1 MSDRKKK
8 NKDIIN
14 MMFNQEELISNKVK
28 LIESFEKKYGKELEE
43 YTYVGYDDFL
53 FHVRLGCYIRYVN
66 LNGELRW
73 GGILIGIEDL
83 DTRDPL
89 LKLMNTN
96 KRIWQI
102 RFAKHYVFFKK
113 HKTYNDRLREVFL
126 SYLDNY

>member
-14 MMFNQEELISNKVK
+14 LMFNQEELISDKVK

-102 RFAKHYVFFKK
+102 RFAKHYVFYKK
-113 HKTYNDRLREVFL
+113 QKTYNDRLREVFML
-126 SYLDNY
+126 FR